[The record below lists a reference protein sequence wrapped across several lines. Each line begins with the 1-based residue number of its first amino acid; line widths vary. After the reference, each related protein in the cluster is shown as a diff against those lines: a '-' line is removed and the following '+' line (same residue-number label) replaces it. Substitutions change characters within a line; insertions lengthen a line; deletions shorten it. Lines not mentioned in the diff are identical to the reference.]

1 MIPSFLTGLFF
12 GGRALKRKADESGV
26 SAWFRGALGSIFN
39 KYTGAGLTGAEEAT
53 NKFNAEQAQIQ
64 RDWETEMSN
73 TAMQRQ
79 VSDMQKA
86 GLNPALMYGGAGSS
100 GASTPSGASAS
111 GVAPT
116 SGFDPISAI
125 LDMALL
131 KAQVENIKADTREKE
146 SNANRNDV
154 EANRTEMLTQ
164 AELDNLIKDL
174 DVKDWNI
181 SRQEASI
188 DLDYAN
194 IALLDIDAETRSQ
207 FNQIQLDLAELDKDL
222 KEETR
227 KEITQRVENLKRE
240 FAISFAIESA
250 HKASAGK
257 LSQETKNLLVENG
270 ILKENERTAKAEANI
285 KVFEDNKK
293 AVDRVFN
300 NVATGAAVFRDA
312 GIGVGAVVGGI
323 FKGAVKGATEKTERT
338 ISKIY
343 GADGSVISKTSIR

>member
-116 SGFDPISAI
+116 SGLDPISAI

-131 KAQVENIKADTREKE
+131 KAQVENIKADTRQKIAGAHGLEIENTFKPDILAQNLEKGE
-146 SNANRNDV
+146 FEISNLQVGINERLASINRLDFLNRLTVAEIAEVNARADKELIEAANERLKQKGIELSNEKIAEEILSLQAERLLTTANTALAYATANRENK
-154 EANRTEMLTQ
+154 Q
-164 AELDNLIKDL
+164 SGLIS
-174 DVKDWNI
+174 VQTVHE
-181 SRQEASI
+181 S
-188 DLDYAN
+188 
-194 IALLDIDAETRSQ
+194 
-207 FNQIQLDLAELDKDL
+207 FNQVYREKYGVSPDQNAMTTLTGLLGKTSELTSKSIKGLIDS
-222 KEETR
+222 
-227 KEITQRVENLKRE
+227 LKR
-240 FAISFAIESA
+240 
-250 HKASAGK
+250 K
-257 LSQETKNLLVENG
+257 
-270 ILKENERTAKAEANI
+270 
-285 KVFEDNKK
+285 
-293 AVDRVFN
+293 
-300 NVATGAAVFRDA
+300 
-312 GIGVGAVVGGI
+312 
-323 FKGAVKGATEKTERT
+323 
-338 ISKIY
+338 
-343 GADGSVISKTSIR
+343 